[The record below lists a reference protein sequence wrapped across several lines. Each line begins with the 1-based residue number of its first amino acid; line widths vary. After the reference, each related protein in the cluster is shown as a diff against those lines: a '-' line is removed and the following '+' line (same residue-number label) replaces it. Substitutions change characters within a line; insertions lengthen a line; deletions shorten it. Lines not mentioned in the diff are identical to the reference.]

1 MTTHGM
7 MAKHVCVLA
16 ISTVALLVFVH
27 TVALSEDNPCKRG
40 IKLFALREAPE
51 GHTLKSPMGRS
62 LPVKKDPVLVL
73 RRSDIHELVNAAS
86 NDKYVPELRKRLRTP
101 ESITVILSDKGTR
114 KLAAL
119 VSHREHLPV
128 LYASCDGQVAA
139 GTATY
144 PLNFDDLVAREGR
157 GFLFIDNNIDP
168 MTAPSPRP

>member
-1 MTTHGM
+1 M
-7 MAKHVCVLA
+7 MAKHACVLA
-16 ISTVALLVFVH
+16 IGTVALLVFVH

-51 GHTLKSPMGRS
+51 SLTLKSPMGRV

-73 RRSDIHELVNAAS
+73 RMSDIQEMVNVAS
-86 NDKYVPELRKRLRTP
+86 NEKYVPELRKRLRTP

-119 VSHREHLPV
+119 ISHGEHLPV

-139 GTATY
+139 GTVTY
-144 PLNFDDLVAREGR
+144 PLNFDDVIANEGR
-157 GFLFIDNNIDP
+157 GYLFIDNNIDP
-168 MTAPSPRP
+168 MITPSPSP